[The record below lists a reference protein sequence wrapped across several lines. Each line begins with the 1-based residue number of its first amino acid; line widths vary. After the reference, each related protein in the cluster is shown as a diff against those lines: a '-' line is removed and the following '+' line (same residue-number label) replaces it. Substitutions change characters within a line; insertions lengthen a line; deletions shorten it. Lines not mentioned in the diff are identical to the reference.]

1 MNHKAQI
8 FGYFLISS
16 ILILFFIIITI
27 SISEV
32 TGLSKKFSENLRSS
46 IHFNNG
52 STLIKIDY
60 YGEEQTIDPYLIY
73 QEKFIH
79 PYYIFSLPWKNNNY
93 KKNNVV
99 NLDKFGF
106 RVNPTKKKDGN
117 NALILGGS
125 TAFGHF
131 SSSDKNTLA
140 SIIGKITGYN
150 IVNRNA
156 PSWNSFQELIALSKF
171 KENYNH
177 SISVSL
183 ANDISIACEANT
195 LWNEG
200 YIYIDAP
207 ESFNHLYTSVHK
219 NKSDI
224 SEIVKL
230 FIEYLFNDT
239 VELYRAYRA
248 YNVVKNDSEKTKY
261 NETPKKSIDYCNS
274 LTAKQIV
281 NNFLFNQNL
290 MHGIST
296 QRKAKHVLTLQPQVF
311 YFAKNKKYQFVR
323 EVYEGVMNSKY
334 CSLNLCLNLNQFM
347 PKNNSFYD
355 LLFPYFLP
363 FLPIHLYTYLPT
375 Q

>member
-1 MNHKAQI
+1 M
-8 FGYFLISS
+8 
-16 ILILFFIIITI
+16 
-27 SISEV
+27 
-32 TGLSKKFSENLRSS
+32 
-46 IHFNNG
+46 
-52 STLIKIDY
+52 
-60 YGEEQTIDPYLIY
+60 
-73 QEKFIH
+73 
-79 PYYIFSLPWKNNNY
+79 
-93 KKNNVV
+93 
-99 NLDKFGF
+99 
-106 RVNPTKKKDGN
+106 
-117 NALILGGS
+117 
-125 TAFGHF
+125 
-131 SSSDKNTLA
+131 
-140 SIIGKITGYN
+140 
-150 IVNRNA
+150 NRNA

-248 YNVVKNDSEKTKY
+248 YNVVKNDTEKTKY

-296 QRKAKHVLTLQPQVF
+296 QRKAKHVLILQPQVF

-355 LLFPYFLP
+355 LLFTGENISNAYFDDNL
-363 FLPIHLYTYLPT
+363 HLTDKGVKYYSKIIANFILANNN
-375 Q
+375 